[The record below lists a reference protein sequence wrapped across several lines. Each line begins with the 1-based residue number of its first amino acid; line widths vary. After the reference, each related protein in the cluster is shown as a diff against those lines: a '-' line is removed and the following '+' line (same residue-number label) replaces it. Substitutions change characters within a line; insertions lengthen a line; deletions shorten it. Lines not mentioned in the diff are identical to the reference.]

1 MHHKDVQFI
10 LKGLCHQIRKF
21 QFEVQ
26 NKCKAICIIADEW
39 SDDASQEYC
48 SVSARYVMD
57 NLDEGIIFL
66 GFFRLE
72 NIRAETIANVI
83 MKAFSVIKGIDIT
96 KKIIA
101 QTYDGASNM

>member
-1 MHHKDVQFI
+1 MLNKKSGFKNDSQFLQPMHHKDVQFI
-10 LKGLCHQIRKF
+10 LKGLCHLIRKF
-21 QFEVQ
+21 QFEVL

-66 GFFRLE
+66 GFFQ
-72 NIRAETIANVI
+72 IRKYSCIN
-83 MKAFSVIKGIDIT
+83 
-96 KKIIA
+96 
-101 QTYDGASNM
+101 NC